1 VATVSPAPRIRS
13 ARKSPPD
20 RDRGSIPSSDFS
32 VRTCETFDLIAL
44 LNPHLDDAELVLLS
58 HAVDNQEDVLI
69 SYQDKNGSHTVRQ
82 VRPHQLHDRWLDSV
96 CYLRNADR
104 EFTVADIES
113 VAPAS

>member
-1 VATVSPAPRIRS
+1 M
-13 ARKSPPD
+13 
-20 RDRGSIPSSDFS
+20 
-32 VRTCETFDLIAL
+32 
-44 LNPHLDDAELVLLS
+44 
-58 HAVDNQEDVLI
+58 DNQEDVLI